1 MKVLF
6 QKTNLMM
13 NGASVTNHNMIIT
26 EMLKIATAPNNRWN
40 ILKTD
45 YSIENDDSSIRTN
58 TVISFIE
65 ENVYETPIKAIAT

>member
-13 NGASVTNHNMIIT
+13 NGASVTNYNMIIT
-26 EMLKIATAPNNRWN
+26 EMLKIAKAPNNRWN
-40 ILKTD
+40 ILKTA